1 MTIAISTVISAFNS
15 LTLSPALSAL
25 LLKGHHEPKD
35 RLTRGMDFAFGWIF
49 RPFNRF
55 FEWASAKYS
64 NGVSRLLR
72 VAIVALLVYAGLLG
86 TTALLFKNTPS
97 GFVPT
102 QDKQYL
108 VAFAQLPAAASL
120 ERTDAVIRRMSE
132 IALKHPGAMNAIAF
146 PGLSINGFTN
156 SPNSGIVF
164 VALKPFEERKSKE
177 LSGQAMAQ
185 ELQKQFGEIQDAFV
199 AIFPPP
205 PVMGLGTTGG
215 FKLYVEDRA
224 DVGLDAL
231 FAGA

>member
-1 MTIAISTVISAFNS
+1 M
-15 LTLSPALSAL
+15 
-25 LLKGHHEPKD
+25 D
-35 RLTRGMDFAFGWIF
+35 RAFGWFF

-55 FEWASAKYS
+55 FEWASQKYS
-64 NGVSRLLR
+64 RGVARLIRLSA
-72 VAIVALLVYAGLLG
+72 VSLLVYVGLLAF
-86 TTALLFKNTPS
+86 TAFSFNKIPT

-108 VAFAQLPAAASL
+108 IAFAQLPPAASL

-132 IALKHPGAMNAIAF
+132 IALKHPSAANAIAF

-164 VALKPFEERKSKE
+164 VALKPFDQRKTKS

-185 ELQKQFGEIQDAFV
+185 QLQQQFGEIQDAFV

-224 DVGLDAL
+224 DLGLDAL
-231 FAGA
+231 FNGTQSLIGE